1 LATEDLFISII
12 IILVSARLLGEIG
25 QRFHQ
30 PALVGEILAGIILGP
45 SLLSIVIPDEDLVVL
60 SELAVFFLM
69 FLAGLEMHPE
79 EIRKAGKSAI
89 IISSLAFSLPLLGGV
104 GISLLFSLD
113 TIEAMFMGLLLSIT
127 AVPVSAIVLMEFGII
142 RTRLGNAVITAAVIN
157 DIFSL
162 VILSVILQLDNI
174 DTPGQI
180 DYTAIGLSA
189 INIGSFIAG
198 IFIIDLLFRKTSHW
212 LPKRIAPLFS
222 KMKTKEAAFG
232 ILLITTITISLIAQE
247 VGLHFVIG
255 TFFSGLIV
263 YKQIIGK
270 KNFDRVYGI
279 VSAISFGFF
288 APIFFAL
295 IGIEFNAQSLLN
307 DIPLFLSLFA
317 VAVIGKIGGGY
328 LGARLTK
335 FNKEQSLSI
344 GFLMNGRGMVELVI
358 ASIGFSAGILDLTLF
373 SIAVA
378 IGVITTIMAP
388 VLARSFIEKSKIKTK
403 HPFLE
408 EADNLKK
415 TS

>member
-1 LATEDLFISII
+1 MVTEDLFFSIV
-12 IILVSARLLGEIG
+12 IILVSARILGEIA

-45 SLLSIVIPDEDLVVL
+45 SLLLIVVPNEDLVVL

-79 EIRKAGKSAI
+79 EIKRAGKSAI
-89 IISSLAFSLPLLGGV
+89 IISSIAFVLPLIGGV
-104 GISLLFSLD
+104 GISLLFQLD
-113 TIEAMFMGLLLSIT
+113 TIQAMFMGLLLSIT
-127 AVPVSAIVLMEFGII
+127 AVPVSAIILMELGII
-142 RTRLGNAVITAAVIN
+142 RTRLGNAVMTSAVIN

-162 VILSVILQLDNI
+162 VILSIILQLNNI
-174 DTPGQI
+174 DNLGQMN
-180 DYTAIGLSA
+180 YTATGFSV
-189 INIGSFIAG
+189 INIGSFVGG
-198 IFIIDLLFRKTSHW
+198 IFMIDLLFRKTSHW
-212 LPKRIAPLFS
+212 LPKRMAPLFS

-232 ILLITTITISLIAQE
+232 MLLITTITISLIAQQA
-247 VGLHFVIG
+247 GLHFIIG

-295 IGIEFNAQSLLN
+295 IGIQFSAQSLLSA
-307 DIPLFLSLFA
+307 IPIFLSLLA
-317 VAVIGKIGGGY
+317 VAIIGKVGGGS
-328 LGARLTK
+328 LGARLAK
-335 FNKEQSLSI
+335 FNKEQCLSI

-358 ASIGFSAGILDLTLF
+358 ASIGFSAGILDTKLF
-373 SIAVA
+373 SVAVA

-388 VLARSFIEKSKIKTK
+388 VLSRSFIERSKTK
-403 HPFLE
+403 TKYHFLE
-408 EADNLKK
+408 ETNNKK
-415 TS
+415 PS

>member
-1 LATEDLFISII
+1 MVTEDLFFSIV
-12 IILVSARLLGEIG
+12 IILVSARILGEIA

-45 SLLSIVIPDEDLVVL
+45 SLLLIVVPNEDLVVL

-79 EIRKAGKSAI
+79 EIKRAGKSAI
-89 IISSLAFSLPLLGGV
+89 IISSIAFVLPLIGGV
-104 GISLLFSLD
+104 GISLLFQLD
-113 TIEAMFMGLLLSIT
+113 TIQAMFMGLLLSIT
-127 AVPVSAIVLMEFGII
+127 AVPVSAIILMELGII
-142 RTRLGNAVITAAVIN
+142 RTRLGNAVMTSAVIN

-162 VILSVILQLDNI
+162 VILSIILQLNNI
-174 DTPGQI
+174 DNLGQMN
-180 DYTAIGLSA
+180 YTATGFSV
-189 INIGSFIAG
+189 INIGSFIGG
-198 IFIIDLLFRKTSHW
+198 IFMIDLLFRKTSHW
-212 LPKRIAPLFS
+212 LPKRMAPLFS

-232 ILLITTITISLIAQE
+232 MLLITTITISLIAQQA
-247 VGLHFVIG
+247 GLHFIIG

-295 IGIEFNAQSLLN
+295 IGIQFSAQSLLSA
-307 DIPLFLSLFA
+307 IPIFLSLLG
-317 VAVIGKIGGGY
+317 VAIIGKVGGGS
-328 LGARLTK
+328 LGARLAK
-335 FNKEQSLSI
+335 FNKEQCLSI

-358 ASIGFSAGILDLTLF
+358 ASIGFSAGILDTKLF
-373 SIAVA
+373 SVAVA

-388 VLARSFIEKSKIKTK
+388 VLSRSFIERSKIKTK
-403 HPFLE
+403 YHFLE
-408 EADNLKK
+408 EANNKK
-415 TS
+415 PS

>member
-1 LATEDLFISII
+1 LVTEDLFFSIV
-12 IILVSARLLGEIG
+12 IILVSARILGEIA

-45 SLLSIVIPDEDLVVL
+45 SLLLIVVPNEDLVVL

-79 EIRKAGKSAI
+79 EIKRAGKSAI
-89 IISSLAFSLPLLGGV
+89 IISSIAFVLPLIGGV
-104 GISLLFSLD
+104 GISLLFQLD
-113 TIEAMFMGLLLSIT
+113 TIQAMFMGLLLSIT
-127 AVPVSAIVLMEFGII
+127 AVPVSAIILMELGII
-142 RTRLGNAVITAAVIN
+142 RTRLGNAVMTSAVIN

-162 VILSVILQLDNI
+162 VILSIILQLNNI
-174 DTPGQI
+174 DNLGQMN
-180 DYTAIGLSA
+180 YTAIAFSV
-189 INIGSFIAG
+189 INISSFLGG
-198 IFIIDLLFRKTSHW
+198 IFMIDLLFRKTSHW
-212 LPKRIAPLFS
+212 LPKRMAPVFS

-232 ILLITTITISLIAQE
+232 MLLITTITISLIAQQA
-247 VGLHFVIG
+247 GLHFIIG

-295 IGIEFNAQSLLN
+295 IGIQFSAQSLISA
-307 DIPLFLSLFA
+307 IPIFLSLLA
-317 VAVIGKIGGGY
+317 VAIIGKVGGGS
-328 LGARLTK
+328 LGARLAK
-335 FNKEQSLSI
+335 FNKEQCLSI

-358 ASIGFSAGILDLTLF
+358 ASIGFSAGILDTKLF
-373 SIAVA
+373 SVAVA

-388 VLARSFIEKSKIKTK
+388 VLSRSFIERSKIKTK
-403 HPFLE
+403 YHFLE
-408 EADNLKK
+408 EANNKK
-415 TS
+415 PS

>member
-1 LATEDLFISII
+1 LVTEDLFFSIV
-12 IILVSARLLGEIG
+12 IILVSARILGEIA

-45 SLLSIVIPDEDLVVL
+45 SLLLIVVPNEDLVVL

-79 EIRKAGKSAI
+79 EIKRAGKSAI
-89 IISSLAFSLPLLGGV
+89 IISSIAFVLPLIGGV
-104 GISLLFSLD
+104 GISLLFQLD
-113 TIEAMFMGLLLSIT
+113 TIQAMFMGLLLSIT
-127 AVPVSAIVLMEFGII
+127 AVPVSAIILMELGII
-142 RTRLGNAVITAAVIN
+142 RTRLGNAVMTSAVIN

-162 VILSVILQLDNI
+162 VILSIILQLNNI
-174 DTPGQI
+174 DNLGQMN
-180 DYTAIGLSA
+180 YTATAFSV
-189 INIGSFIAG
+189 INISSFLGG
-198 IFIIDLLFRKTSHW
+198 IFMIDLLFRKTSHW
-212 LPKRIAPLFS
+212 LPKRMAPVFS

-232 ILLITTITISLIAQE
+232 MLLITTITISLIAQQA
-247 VGLHFVIG
+247 GLHFIIG

-295 IGIEFNAQSLLN
+295 IGIQFSAQSLISA
-307 DIPLFLSLFA
+307 IPIFLSLLA
-317 VAVIGKIGGGY
+317 VAIIGKVGGGS
-328 LGARLTK
+328 LGARLAK
-335 FNKEQSLSI
+335 FNKEQCLSI

-358 ASIGFSAGILDLTLF
+358 ASIGFSAGILDTKLF
-373 SIAVA
+373 SVAVA

-388 VLARSFIEKSKIKTK
+388 VLSRSFIERSKIKTK
-403 HPFLE
+403 YHFLE
-408 EADNLKK
+408 EANNKK
-415 TS
+415 PS

>member
-1 LATEDLFISII
+1 LVTEDLFFSIV
-12 IILVSARLLGEIG
+12 IILVSARILGEIA

-45 SLLSIVIPDEDLVVL
+45 SLLLIVVPNEDLVVL

-79 EIRKAGKSAI
+79 EIKRAGKSAI
-89 IISSLAFSLPLLGGV
+89 IISSIAFVLPLIGGV
-104 GISLLFSLD
+104 GISLLFQLD
-113 TIEAMFMGLLLSIT
+113 TIQAMFMGLLLSIT
-127 AVPVSAIVLMEFGII
+127 AVPVSAIILMELGII
-142 RTRLGNAVITAAVIN
+142 RTRLGNAVMTSAVIN

-162 VILSVILQLDNI
+162 VILSIILQLNNI
-174 DTPGQI
+174 DNLGQMN
-180 DYTAIGLSA
+180 YTATGFSV
-189 INIGSFIAG
+189 INIGSFVGG
-198 IFIIDLLFRKTSHW
+198 IFMIDLLFRKTSHW
-212 LPKRIAPLFS
+212 LPKRMAPLFS

-232 ILLITTITISLIAQE
+232 MLLITTITISLIAQQA
-247 VGLHFVIG
+247 GLHFIIG

-295 IGIEFNAQSLLN
+295 IGIQFSAQSLLSA
-307 DIPLFLSLFA
+307 IPIFLSLLA
-317 VAVIGKIGGGY
+317 VAIIGKVGGGS
-328 LGARLTK
+328 LGARLAK
-335 FNKEQSLSI
+335 FNKEQCLSI

-358 ASIGFSAGILDLTLF
+358 ASIGFSAGILDTKLF
-373 SIAVA
+373 SVAVA

-388 VLARSFIEKSKIKTK
+388 VLSRSFIERSKIKTK
-403 HPFLE
+403 YHFLE
-408 EADNLKK
+408 EANNKK
-415 TS
+415 PS

>member
-1 LATEDLFISII
+1 LVTEDLFFSIV
-12 IILVSARLLGEIG
+12 IILVSARILGEIA

-45 SLLSIVIPDEDLVVL
+45 SLLLIVVPNEDLVVL

-79 EIRKAGKSAI
+79 EIKRAGKSAI
-89 IISSLAFSLPLLGGV
+89 IISSIAFVLPLIGGV
-104 GISLLFSLD
+104 GISLLFQLD
-113 TIEAMFMGLLLSIT
+113 TIQAMFMGLLLSIT
-127 AVPVSAIVLMEFGII
+127 AVPVSAIILMELGII
-142 RTRLGNAVITAAVIN
+142 RTRLGNAVMTSAVIN

-162 VILSVILQLDNI
+162 VILSIILQLNNI
-174 DTPGQI
+174 DNLGQMN
-180 DYTAIGLSA
+180 YTATGFSV
-189 INIGSFIAG
+189 INIGSFIGG
-198 IFIIDLLFRKTSHW
+198 IFMIDLLFRKTSHW
-212 LPKRIAPLFS
+212 LPKRMAPLFS

-232 ILLITTITISLIAQE
+232 MLLITTITISLIAQQA
-247 VGLHFVIG
+247 GLHFIIG

-295 IGIEFNAQSLLN
+295 IGIQFSAQSLLSA
-307 DIPLFLSLFA
+307 IPIFLSLLA
-317 VAVIGKIGGGY
+317 VAIIGKVGGGS
-328 LGARLTK
+328 LGARLAK
-335 FNKEQSLSI
+335 FNKEQCLSI

-358 ASIGFSAGILDLTLF
+358 ASIGFSAGILDTKLF
-373 SIAVA
+373 SVAVA

-388 VLARSFIEKSKIKTK
+388 VLSRSFIERSKIKTK
-403 HPFLE
+403 YHFLE
-408 EADNLKK
+408 EANNKK
-415 TS
+415 PS

>member
-1 LATEDLFISII
+1 MVTEDLFFSIV
-12 IILVSARLLGEIG
+12 IILVSARILGEIA

-45 SLLSIVIPDEDLVVL
+45 SLLLIVVPNEDLVVL

-79 EIRKAGKSAI
+79 EIKRAGKSAI
-89 IISSLAFSLPLLGGV
+89 IISSIAFVLPLIGGV
-104 GISLLFSLD
+104 GISLLFQLD
-113 TIEAMFMGLLLSIT
+113 TIQAMFMGLLLSIT
-127 AVPVSAIVLMEFGII
+127 AVPVSAIILMELGII
-142 RTRLGNAVITAAVIN
+142 RTRLGNAVMTSAVIN

-162 VILSVILQLDNI
+162 VILSIILQLNNTDNL
-174 DTPGQI
+174 GQMN
-180 DYTAIGLSA
+180 YTATGFSV
-189 INIGSFIAG
+189 INIGSFIGG
-198 IFIIDLLFRKTSHW
+198 IFMIDLLFRKTSHW
-212 LPKRIAPLFS
+212 LPKRMAPLFS

-232 ILLITTITISLIAQE
+232 MLLITTITISLIAQQA
-247 VGLHFVIG
+247 GLHFIIG

-295 IGIEFNAQSLLN
+295 IGIQFSAQSLLSA
-307 DIPLFLSLFA
+307 IPIFLSLLA
-317 VAVIGKIGGGY
+317 VAIIGKVGGGS
-328 LGARLTK
+328 LGARLAK
-335 FNKEQSLSI
+335 FNKEQCLSI

-358 ASIGFSAGILDLTLF
+358 ASIGFSAGILDTKLF
-373 SIAVA
+373 SVAVA

-388 VLARSFIEKSKIKTK
+388 VLSRSFIERSKIKTK
-403 HPFLE
+403 YHFLE
-408 EADNLKK
+408 EANNKK
-415 TS
+415 PS

>member
-1 LATEDLFISII
+1 MVTEDLFFSIV
-12 IILVSARLLGEIG
+12 IILISARILGEIA

-45 SLLSIVIPDEDLVVL
+45 SLLLIVVPNEDLVVL

-79 EIRKAGKSAI
+79 EIKRAGKSAI
-89 IISSLAFSLPLLGGV
+89 IISSIAFVLPLIGGV
-104 GISLLFSLD
+104 GISLLFQLD
-113 TIEAMFMGLLLSIT
+113 TIQAMFMGLLLSIT
-127 AVPVSAIVLMEFGII
+127 AVPVSAIILMELGII
-142 RTRLGNAVITAAVIN
+142 RTRLGNAVMTSAVIN

-162 VILSVILQLDNI
+162 VILSIILQLNNI
-174 DTPGQI
+174 DNLGQMN
-180 DYTAIGLSA
+180 YTATGFSV
-189 INIGSFIAG
+189 INIGSFVGG
-198 IFIIDLLFRKTSHW
+198 IFMIDLLFRKTSHW
-212 LPKRIAPLFS
+212 LPKRMAPLFS

-232 ILLITTITISLIAQE
+232 MLLITTITISLIAQQA
-247 VGLHFVIG
+247 GLHFIIG

-295 IGIEFNAQSLLN
+295 IGIQFSAQSLLSA
-307 DIPLFLSLFA
+307 IPIFLSLLA
-317 VAVIGKIGGGY
+317 VAIIGKVGGGS
-328 LGARLTK
+328 LGARLAK
-335 FNKEQSLSI
+335 FNKEQCLSI

-358 ASIGFSAGILDLTLF
+358 ASIGFSAGILDTKLF
-373 SIAVA
+373 SVAVA

-388 VLARSFIEKSKIKTK
+388 VLSRSFIERSKIKTK
-403 HPFLE
+403 YHFLE
-408 EADNLKK
+408 EANNKK
-415 TS
+415 PS

>member
-1 LATEDLFISII
+1 LVTEDLFFSIV
-12 IILVSARLLGEIG
+12 IILVSARILGEIA

-45 SLLSIVIPDEDLVVL
+45 SLLLIVVPNEDLVVL

-79 EIRKAGKSAI
+79 EIKRAGKSAI
-89 IISSLAFSLPLLGGV
+89 IISSIAFVLPLIGGV
-104 GISLLFSLD
+104 GISLLFQLD
-113 TIEAMFMGLLLSIT
+113 TIQAMFMGLLLSIT
-127 AVPVSAIVLMEFGII
+127 AVPVSAIILMELGII
-142 RTRLGNAVITAAVIN
+142 RTRLGNAVMTSAVIN

-162 VILSVILQLDNI
+162 VILSIILQLNNI
-174 DTPGQI
+174 DNLGQMN
-180 DYTAIGLSA
+180 YAATGFSV
-189 INIGSFIAG
+189 INIGSFVGG
-198 IFIIDLLFRKTSHW
+198 IFMIDLLFRKTSHW
-212 LPKRIAPLFS
+212 LPKRMAPLFS

-232 ILLITTITISLIAQE
+232 MLLITTITISLIAQQA
-247 VGLHFVIG
+247 GLHFIIG

-295 IGIEFNAQSLLN
+295 IGIQFSAQSLLSA
-307 DIPLFLSLFA
+307 IPIFLSLLA
-317 VAVIGKIGGGY
+317 VAIIGKVGGGS
-328 LGARLTK
+328 LGARLAK
-335 FNKEQSLSI
+335 FNKEQCLSI

-358 ASIGFSAGILDLTLF
+358 ASIGFSAGILDTKLF
-373 SIAVA
+373 SVAVA

-388 VLARSFIEKSKIKTK
+388 VLSRSFIERSKIKTK
-403 HPFLE
+403 YHFLE
-408 EADNLKK
+408 EANNKK
-415 TS
+415 PS

>member
-1 LATEDLFISII
+1 LVTEDLFFSIV
-12 IILVSARLLGEIG
+12 IILISARILGEIA

-45 SLLSIVIPDEDLVVL
+45 SLLLIVVPNEDLVVL

-79 EIRKAGKSAI
+79 EIKRAGKSAI
-89 IISSLAFSLPLLGGV
+89 IISSIAFVLPLIGGV
-104 GISLLFSLD
+104 GISLLFQLD
-113 TIEAMFMGLLLSIT
+113 TIQAMFMGLLLSIT
-127 AVPVSAIVLMEFGII
+127 AVPVSAIILMELGII
-142 RTRLGNAVITAAVIN
+142 RTRLGNAVMTSAVIN

-162 VILSVILQLDNI
+162 VILSIILQLNNI
-174 DTPGQI
+174 DNLGQMN
-180 DYTAIGLSA
+180 YTATGFSV
-189 INIGSFIAG
+189 INIGSFVGG
-198 IFIIDLLFRKTSHW
+198 IFMIDLLFRKTSHW
-212 LPKRIAPLFS
+212 LPKRMAPLFS

-232 ILLITTITISLIAQE
+232 MLLITTITISLIAQQA
-247 VGLHFVIG
+247 GLHFIIG

-295 IGIEFNAQSLLN
+295 IGIQFSAQSLLSA
-307 DIPLFLSLFA
+307 IPIFLSLLA
-317 VAVIGKIGGGY
+317 VAIIGKVGGGS
-328 LGARLTK
+328 LGARLAK

-358 ASIGFSAGILDLTLF
+358 ASIGFSAGILDTKLF
-373 SIAVA
+373 SVAVA

-388 VLARSFIEKSKIKTK
+388 VLSRSFIERSKIKTK
-403 HPFLE
+403 YHFLE
-408 EADNLKK
+408 EANNKK
-415 TS
+415 PS

>member
-1 LATEDLFISII
+1 LVTEDLFFSIV
-12 IILVSARLLGEIG
+12 IILISARILGEIA

-30 PALVGEILAGIILGP
+30 PALIGEIIAGIILGP
-45 SLLSIVIPDEDLVVL
+45 SLLLIVVPNEDLVVL

-79 EIRKAGKSAI
+79 EIKRAGKSAI
-89 IISSLAFSLPLLGGV
+89 IISSIAFVLPLIGGV
-104 GISLLFSLD
+104 GISLLFQLD
-113 TIEAMFMGLLLSIT
+113 TIQAMFMGLLLSIT
-127 AVPVSAIVLMEFGII
+127 AVPVSAIILMELGII
-142 RTRLGNAVITAAVIN
+142 RTRLGNAVMTSAVIN

-162 VILSVILQLDNI
+162 VILSIILQLNNI
-174 DTPGQI
+174 DNLGQMN
-180 DYTAIGLSA
+180 YTATGFSV
-189 INIGSFIAG
+189 INIGSFVGG
-198 IFIIDLLFRKTSHW
+198 IFMIDLLFRKTSHW
-212 LPKRIAPLFS
+212 LPKRMAPLFS

-232 ILLITTITISLIAQE
+232 MLLITTITISLIAQQA
-247 VGLHFVIG
+247 GLHFIIG

-295 IGIEFNAQSLLN
+295 IGIQFSAQSLLSA
-307 DIPLFLSLFA
+307 IPIFLSLLA
-317 VAVIGKIGGGY
+317 VAIIGKVGGGS
-328 LGARLTK
+328 LGARLAK

-358 ASIGFSAGILDLTLF
+358 ASIGFSAGILDTKLF
-373 SIAVA
+373 SVAVA

-388 VLARSFIEKSKIKTK
+388 VLSRSFIERSKIKTK
-403 HPFLE
+403 YHFLE
-408 EADNLKK
+408 EANNKK
-415 TS
+415 PS

>member
-1 LATEDLFISII
+1 LVTEDLFFSIV
-12 IILVSARLLGEIG
+12 IILISARILGEIA

-45 SLLSIVIPDEDLVVL
+45 SLLLIVVPNEDLVVL

-79 EIRKAGKSAI
+79 EIKRAGKSAI
-89 IISSLAFSLPLLGGV
+89 IISSIAFVLPLIGGV
-104 GISLLFSLD
+104 GISLLFQLD
-113 TIEAMFMGLLLSIT
+113 TIQAMFMGLLLSIT
-127 AVPVSAIVLMEFGII
+127 AVPVSAIILMELGII
-142 RTRLGNAVITAAVIN
+142 RTRLGNAVMTSAVIN

-162 VILSVILQLDNI
+162 VILSIILQLNNI
-174 DTPGQI
+174 DNLGQMN
-180 DYTAIGLSA
+180 YTATGFSV
-189 INIGSFIAG
+189 INIGSFVGG
-198 IFIIDLLFRKTSHW
+198 IFMIDLLFRKTSHW
-212 LPKRIAPLFS
+212 LPKRMAPVFS

-232 ILLITTITISLIAQE
+232 MLLITTITISLIAQQA
-247 VGLHFVIG
+247 GLHFIIG

-295 IGIEFNAQSLLN
+295 IGIQFSAQSLLSA
-307 DIPLFLSLFA
+307 IPIFLSLLA
-317 VAVIGKIGGGY
+317 VAIIGKVGGGS
-328 LGARLTK
+328 LGARLAK
-335 FNKEQSLSI
+335 FNKEQCLSI

-358 ASIGFSAGILDLTLF
+358 ASIGFSAGILDTKLF
-373 SIAVA
+373 SVAVA

-388 VLARSFIEKSKIKTK
+388 VLSRSFIERSKIKTK
-403 HPFLE
+403 YHFLE
-408 EADNLKK
+408 EANNKK
-415 TS
+415 PS

>member
-1 LATEDLFISII
+1 LVTEDLFFSIV
-12 IILVSARLLGEIG
+12 IILISARILGEIA

-30 PALVGEILAGIILGP
+30 PALVGEIIAGIILGP
-45 SLLSIVIPDEDLVVL
+45 SLLLIVVPNEDLVVL

-79 EIRKAGKSAI
+79 EIKRAGKSAI
-89 IISSLAFSLPLLGGV
+89 IISSIAFVLPLIGGV
-104 GISLLFSLD
+104 GISLLFQLD
-113 TIEAMFMGLLLSIT
+113 TIQAMFMGLLLSIT
-127 AVPVSAIVLMEFGII
+127 AVPVSAIILMELGII
-142 RTRLGNAVITAAVIN
+142 RTRLGNAVMTSAVIN

-162 VILSVILQLDNI
+162 VILSIILQLNNI
-174 DTPGQI
+174 DNLGQMN
-180 DYTAIGLSA
+180 YTATGFSV
-189 INIGSFIAG
+189 INIGSFVGG
-198 IFIIDLLFRKTSHW
+198 IFMIDLLFRKTSHW
-212 LPKRIAPLFS
+212 LPKRMAPLFS

-232 ILLITTITISLIAQE
+232 MLLITTITISLIAQQA
-247 VGLHFVIG
+247 GLHFIIG

-295 IGIEFNAQSLLN
+295 IGIQFSAQSLLSA
-307 DIPLFLSLFA
+307 IPIFLSLLA
-317 VAVIGKIGGGY
+317 VAIIGKVGGGS
-328 LGARLTK
+328 LGARLAK

-358 ASIGFSAGILDLTLF
+358 ASIGFSAGILDTKLF
-373 SIAVA
+373 SVAVA

-388 VLARSFIEKSKIKTK
+388 VLSRSFIERSKIKTK
-403 HPFLE
+403 YHFLE
-408 EADNLKK
+408 EANNKK
-415 TS
+415 PS

>member
-1 LATEDLFISII
+1 MITADLFFSIV
-12 IILVSARLLGEIG
+12 IILVSARILGEIA

-45 SLLSIVIPDEDLVVL
+45 SLLLIVVPNEDLVVL

-79 EIRKAGKSAI
+79 EIKRAGKSAI
-89 IISSLAFSLPLLGGV
+89 IISSIAFVLPLIGGV
-104 GISLLFSLD
+104 GISLLFQLD
-113 TIEAMFMGLLLSIT
+113 TIQAMFMGLLLSIT
-127 AVPVSAIVLMEFGII
+127 AVPVSAIILMELGII
-142 RTRLGNAVITAAVIN
+142 RTRLGNAVMTSAVIN

-162 VILSVILQLDNI
+162 VILSIILQLNNI
-174 DTPGQI
+174 DNLGQMN
-180 DYTAIGLSA
+180 YTAIGFSV
-189 INIGSFIAG
+189 INIGSFVGG
-198 IFIIDLLFRKTSHW
+198 IFMIDLLFRKTSHW
-212 LPKRIAPLFS
+212 LPKRMAPLFS

-232 ILLITTITISLIAQE
+232 MLLITTITISLIAQQA
-247 VGLHFVIG
+247 GLHFIIG

-295 IGIEFNAQSLLN
+295 IGIQFSAQSLLSA
-307 DIPLFLSLFA
+307 IPIFLSLLA
-317 VAVIGKIGGGY
+317 VAIIGKVGGGS
-328 LGARLTK
+328 LGARLAK
-335 FNKEQSLSI
+335 FNKEQCLSI

-358 ASIGFSAGILDLTLF
+358 ASIGFSAGILDTKLF
-373 SIAVA
+373 SVAVA

-388 VLARSFIEKSKIKTK
+388 VLSRSFIERSKIKTK
-403 HPFLE
+403 YHFLE
-408 EADNLKK
+408 EANNKK
-415 TS
+415 PS